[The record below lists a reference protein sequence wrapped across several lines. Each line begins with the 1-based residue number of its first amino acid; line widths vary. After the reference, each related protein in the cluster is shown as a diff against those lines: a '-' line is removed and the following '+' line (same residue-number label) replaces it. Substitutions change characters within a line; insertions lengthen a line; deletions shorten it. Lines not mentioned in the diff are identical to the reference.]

1 MKLFI
6 FASAGGSASSYLKWS
21 KYFDDSITVV
31 PIDLAGRGIRSS
43 ESFYPDMKHLIADV
57 YEKVISQTENEPFA
71 MMGHSFGCD
80 IIYEIIPIDD
90 DISKLSQ
97 KHNVLESDLEISF
110 NNTTSLNDNR
120 EMPVHLFMFGNTPP
134 FSMKL
139 RMKISHLPNKE
150 FLKAME
156 FFGGIQPQLYEFPDV
171 LDYFCNIMRADM
183 RLVEEYEDD
192 IKLISKKK
200 WDVPVSAF
208 CGKQDNTFDH
218 SLLSDWDKCTSQP
231 CNYFMLEGGHFFL
244 DDNIEFIA
252 SQIENSLLKQE
263 KLLNE

>member
-80 IIYEIIPIDD
+80 IIYEIMG
-90 DISKLSQ
+90 
-97 KHNVLESDLEISF
+97 HLE
-110 NNTTSLNDNR
+110 NDNR

-150 FLKAME
+150 FLKSME

-192 IKLISKKK
+192 IKLIPKKK

>member
-21 KYFDDSITVV
+21 KYFDDSITVIPV
-31 PIDLAGRGIRSS
+31 DLAGRGTRSS
-43 ESFYPDMKHLIADV
+43 ESFYPDMKHLISDV

-80 IIYEIIPIDD
+80 IIYEIMG
-90 DISKLSQ
+90 Q
-97 KHNVLESDLEISF
+97 LE
-110 NNTTSLNDNR
+110 NDNR

-156 FFGGIQPQLYEFPDV
+156 FFGGIQPQLYEFPDI

-192 IKLISKKK
+192 IKLIPKKK
-200 WDVPVSAF
+200 WNVPVSAF

-218 SLLSDWDKCTSQP
+218 ALFSDWDKCTSQP
-231 CNYFMLEGGHFFL
+231 CNYFMLDGGHFFL
-244 DDNIEFIA
+244 DDNIEFIT